1 MLPLLGF
8 QPYGNELQSFK
19 KSTELKSATVTVD
32 EDIISQKTVYST
44 VRCQNNAGLF
54 STATSDGV
62 TISEIPPS
70 SENAVI
76 TIIPQSIT
84 EYSSGDNYQ
93 QDKTSVRMKWSGFVD
108 QFGIMSF
115 VVSILRVC
123 KDARICLF
131 LKIMFSVNI
140 LFHIKKSS

>member
-1 MLPLLGF
+1 M
-8 QPYGNELQSFK
+8 
-19 KSTELKSATVTVD
+19 ELKSATVTVD

-44 VRCQNNAGLF
+44 VRCHNNAGLF

-115 VVSILRVC
+115 VVSILRVSRQRC
-123 KDARICLF
+123 KDARI
-131 LKIMFSVNI
+131 
-140 LFHIKKSS
+140 